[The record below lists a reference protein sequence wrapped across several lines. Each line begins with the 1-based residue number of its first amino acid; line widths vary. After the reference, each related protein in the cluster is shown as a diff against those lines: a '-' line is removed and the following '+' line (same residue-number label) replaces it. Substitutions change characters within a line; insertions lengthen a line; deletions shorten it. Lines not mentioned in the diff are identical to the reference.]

1 MVNTAAIMTVHVLT
15 TVNTMITVCLDTS
28 EYVDNDD
35 SSCQDMVNTSAKMT
49 VHIATALV
57 SSSRLDSC
65 NSLYHNI
72 ALKDILKLQ
81 CVHNCLARVITRSP
95 SFSHSVPF
103 LKSLHWLPVQYYIIF
118 KICTITYQALS
129 PKQPVYTF
137 TAHSCKTAQTA
148 SII

>member
-1 MVNTAAIMTVHVLT
+1 MVNAAAIMTVHVLT
-15 TVNTMITVCLDTS
+15 TVNTSTMITVCLDTS

-57 SSSRLDSC
+57 SSRLDSC

-72 ALKDILKLQ
+72 ALRDILKLQ

-95 SFSHSVPF
+95 RCSHSVPVAAPT
-103 LKSLHWLPVQYYIIF
+103 LWNSLPVSVKSVGNTTFHHKLKTHLF
-118 KICTITYQALS
+118 KL
-129 PKQPVYTF
+129 VYLP
-137 TAHSCKTAQTA
+137 
-148 SII
+148 